1 MQWMVLMALLLT
13 SGTLATSG
21 TLEAA
26 EWVSLGKLGNAKKET
41 FVDVSSIRIDGK
53 IRKGASKVVLASHS
67 ITGAGD
73 NANKWIS
80 EISYQFTFDCFEKS
94 SRIDAMSAYF
104 DDGTNWSE
112 PASAFPK
119 PWVTVP
125 PGFQSNWTSLIH
137 FVCAWKPA

>member
-1 MQWMVLMALLLT
+1 MQWIVLMTLLLT
-13 SGTLATSG
+13 SGTV
-21 TLEAA
+21 EAA
-26 EWVSLGKLGNAKKET
+26 EWVSLGKPGNGKKET

-53 IRKGASKVVLASHS
+53 TRSGASKVVLASHS
-67 ITGAGD
+67 VTGAGD

-80 EISYQFTFDCFEKS
+80 EISYLFTFDCYEKS
-94 SRIDAMSAYF
+94 SRVDAMTAYF

-125 PGFQSNWTSLIH
+125 PGFQSNWTTLIQ